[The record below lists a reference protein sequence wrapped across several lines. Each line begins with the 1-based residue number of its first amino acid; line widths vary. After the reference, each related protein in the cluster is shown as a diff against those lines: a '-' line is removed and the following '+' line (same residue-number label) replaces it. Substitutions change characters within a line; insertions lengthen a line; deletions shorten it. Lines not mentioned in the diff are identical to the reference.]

1 MQSSWP
7 LVAMLLL
14 GCAGQ
19 EKAPSSPQVDIVAR
33 CAEVLSLADNLFPTD
48 RYSFVAEHCV
58 VPMLREPTCRDAV
71 VRSLE
76 LDASSRS
83 RLVAE
88 ACTRAYCGRI
98 RKDKP
103 ELCTRDFAA
112 LSPSEMRPLGME
124 LFARVR
130 VLELGASEAR
140 RWDEVVGSP
149 VTVATAPPPVAAPPS
164 PKVSAAPPAKVVAPP
179 PPPAKVAAPAP
190 PPAKVVAPP
199 PPPAKVVAPTPPS
212 RVAAQTPSPKGASTV
227 TSTAGELRLRL
238 TVRSRML
245 DVAVGDESWSLPE
258 KPAPNDF
265 DAPAGRVAQL
275 AARAEQV
282 IIEVGDGIEYHHL
295 VGILNALGARQIRN
309 IAISS
314 TKD

>member
-1 MQSSWP
+1 MQSLWP

-140 RWDEVVGSP
+140 RCC
-149 VTVATAPPPVAAPPS
+149 
-164 PKVSAAPPAKVVAPP
+164 
-179 PPPAKVAAPAP
+179 
-190 PPAKVVAPP
+190 
-199 PPPAKVVAPTPPS
+199 
-212 RVAAQTPSPKGASTV
+212 
-227 TSTAGELRLRL
+227 
-238 TVRSRML
+238 
-245 DVAVGDESWSLPE
+245 
-258 KPAPNDF
+258 
-265 DAPAGRVAQL
+265 
-275 AARAEQV
+275 
-282 IIEVGDGIEYHHL
+282 
-295 VGILNALGARQIRN
+295 
-309 IAISS
+309 
-314 TKD
+314 